1 MSKCN
6 HIIESSEG
14 KFVKLRSEASSIH
27 VPEILDVK
35 CLHKGSISNYSDIRL
50 SLDKGKAIELDEKL
64 QKYVK
69 YAGDLATEMVLY
81 IHEAKT

>member
-1 MSKCN
+1 MSECK

-14 KFVKLRSEASSIH
+14 KFVKLRSDASSIH

-50 SLDKGKAIELDEKL
+50 SLEKEKVVELDEKL
-64 QKYVK
+64 QEYVK
-69 YAGDLATEMVLY
+69 YAGDLATEIILY
-81 IHEAKT
+81 IHK